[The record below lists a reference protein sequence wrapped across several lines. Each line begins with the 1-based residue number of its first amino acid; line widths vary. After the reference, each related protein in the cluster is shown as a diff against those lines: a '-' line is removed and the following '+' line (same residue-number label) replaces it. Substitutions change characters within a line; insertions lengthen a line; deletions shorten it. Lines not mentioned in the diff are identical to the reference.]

1 MVKLKNKINN
11 MKYLKLF
18 ENKVLDDILDKISK
32 DGMDSL
38 TDLEKDFLDKFGDN
52 KHQQAETKIKER
64 EKNYKGVLSYDP
76 REDDTDFYKE
86 AGKDFGIDNMNF
98 DDWSDEEIEDG
109 KYSHL
114 WDGLYDEDM
123 DSFMRQYKIPEE
135 LSQMPWDKLP
145 VKVKE
150 NFRKYI
156 KDIGMLD

>member
-1 MVKLKNKINN
+1 

-38 TDLEKDFLDKFGDN
+38 TDLEKDFLNKFGDN
-52 KHQQAETKIKER
+52 KHQQVENKIKER

-76 REDDTDFYKE
+76 RKDDTDFYKE
-86 AGKDFGIDNMNF
+86 TGKEFGIDDMNF

-150 NFRKYI
+150 NFKKYI
-156 KDIGMLD
+156 YDIGMLD